1 MPFRWMVLVAGL
13 FAAGITFAPIK
24 LAQADDWPSRPLTMV
39 VPFAA
44 GGPTDVVGR
53 IVADRLSDALGQHIV
68 VENVGGASPRRTA
81 PSYSQILR
89 AAASHSVT
97 A

>member
-53 IVADRLSDALGQHIV
+53 IG
-68 VENVGGASPRRTA
+68 
-81 PSYSQILR
+81 
-89 AAASHSVT
+89 
-97 A
+97 